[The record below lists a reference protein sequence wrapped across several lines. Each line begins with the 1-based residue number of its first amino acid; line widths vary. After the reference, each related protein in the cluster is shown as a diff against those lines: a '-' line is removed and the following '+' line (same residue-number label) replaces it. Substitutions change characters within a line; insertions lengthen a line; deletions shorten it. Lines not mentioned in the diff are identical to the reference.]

1 MRTILARMR
10 IKYFFVREAYYKIKR
25 IFCGPFYALENKVF
39 FNYQDTYYKIK
50 RSFHHGPS

>member
-1 MRTILARMR
+1 MR